1 MTVTISTEA
10 LTTRKTSPRPTLA
23 NTITIGTAS
32 AAYIEILRTRKTH
45 LIADVNS
52 IKRIECVIDRNAF

>member
-1 MTVTISTEA
+1 MTVIISTEG

-23 NTITIGTAS
+23 NTITIGTTS

-45 LIADVNS
+45 LIADLHSEN
-52 IKRIECVIDRNAF
+52 RMCY